1 MGTWKIARASAAS
14 AVYEAIK
21 LGYRHIDTA
30 EAYRNEAQVGW
41 AVQRAIKEG
50 LVTRGELFIATKLS
64 DESHAGYETTTAF
77 VKEQLKLLQ
86 VEYVDLYML
95 HSPLS
100 AQVSEKTHTSPQ
112 GTPILYFLPF
122 SPVLSSALLCSP
134 VLSSAPSPSP
144 SPSQAFLASHHIP
157 LTHLLPS
164 FPTHPTTLRP
174 HFAPTPLHPPQ
185 ARLGAP
191 SKTSS
196 TSASS
201 APSA

>member
-1 MGTWKIARASAAS
+1 MSTTVKLNNGVHMPVLGLGTWQLDGEVCET

-50 LVTRGELFIATKLS
+50 LVTREELFIATKLS
-64 DESHAGYETTTAF
+64 DESHAGYGTTTAF

-100 AQVSEKTHTSPQ
+100 MQVSEKTNTSPQ
-112 GTPILYFLPF
+112 GTHTY
-122 SPVLSSALLCSP
+122 
-134 VLSSAPSPSP
+134 
-144 SPSQAFLASHHIP
+144 
-157 LTHLLPS
+157 
-164 FPTHPTTLRP
+164 
-174 HFAPTPLHPPQ
+174 
-185 ARLGAP
+185 
-191 SKTSS
+191 
-196 TSASS
+196 
-201 APSA
+201 